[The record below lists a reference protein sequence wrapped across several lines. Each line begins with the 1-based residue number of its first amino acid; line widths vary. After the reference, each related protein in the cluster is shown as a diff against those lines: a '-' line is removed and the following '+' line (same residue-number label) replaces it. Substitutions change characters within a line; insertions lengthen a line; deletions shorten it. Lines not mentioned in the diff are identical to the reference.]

1 MERVDIAWENGD
13 YETLRGLLH
22 PGGSWVLLSSNE
34 QRTITNPDELVEAL
48 KVVRETTSYRIYT
61 MSYEVL
67 GGGVV
72 LASAYIR
79 TPAGHGSDGHG
90 LARHFFLIDVKD
102 GLLYRQEHFHVERD
116 ARSAFD
122 DHWGR
127 DSRSQPLPAPSLTS
141 A

>member
-1 MERVDIAWENGD
+1 MWGD
-13 YETLRGLLH
+13 YSSLRTLLH
-22 PGGSWVLLSSNE
+22 PEGSCTFISNRP
-34 QRTITNPDELVEAL
+34 RTVSDRDELVKAL
-48 KVVRETTSYRIYT
+48 QLVRETTSYRVYT
-61 MSYEVL
+61 LSYEVL

-79 TPAGHGSDGHG
+79 TPAGHGGDGHG

-116 ARSAFD
+116 ARMAFA

-127 DSRSQPLPAPSLTS
+127 DTRSQPMPAHSLTS